1 MGTAGGAGFTAP
13 SNSSPPSPA
22 GPDDGSGA
30 PGALIAFGSMTLA
43 RYQKKQGE
51 AGNLAMRID
60 KAKAKH
66 AQCDVCGVAFQALEN
81 QERLICCSAPSTA
94 LGQLYDSDDAKPVFQ
109 QVPFSPSS
117 VGPKDRAQVH
127 QCCSKCAGG
136 RVDAPPR
143 SMAFFCGSFSSLKIY
158 VPTQGCNVDEETW
171 TAAAINTKA
180 SCPMA
185 LRDLTAMVPFWMGVA
200 DSRWR
205 EKGHPGFSTVERQA
219 FESCFKLHPALKGP
233 LRAAQNQTSEGE
245 PLILMGLCAPCVSA
259 YVDWLLVD
267 ELSPWRDAVK
277 STERPKISPSTF
289 PLLHHASSKP
299 AANTAADAL
308 AELGGAASEALKDFA
323 SMQVEEPQQ
332 PPAALSG
339 QDLRREAASDPGAL
353 RRMQQ
358 ERGAIATPPPA
369 PADEPETAPADEPDV
384 APTDE
389 IGDFGGVYDYEE
401 AVADDEQEDEAA
413 ARAEAEAQAA
423 AQLREVHEREEAA
436 REEAVRTGQDRQR
449 LAEEVQTLRTQ
460 QEAMEARA
468 RLEVKRAQ
476 EKAKADVEQAE
487 AAVRKK
493 VEMEASKAAKAADR
507 KRKADEKVLAS
518 ALAAAKK
525 SEKAAA
531 EKEEAANAA
540 LASIRKKVK
549 TAKTAAT
556 AAAEPAARRGKAC
569 QAKKPGSQY
578 VDKSATGVFKTIYQ
592 LNKARIDLN
601 KELGLPDN
609 YLSMKAPEKHAAMC
623 AVRDELV
630 ALREFKAKAE
640 AGEGAAPN
648 QGKKRKAAAPAPA
661 TKAVADTD
669 EAAADTDEEELAQ
682 QSEYLRAHTKHT
694 IPDHMLLVPKAAME
708 RVLDE
713 HRERYQEAKKL
724 YSQALDREE
733 HERHRKAV
741 AVQHLD
747 LTVVEAR
754 EYIAASEALRAL
766 HPLAPSDSAEA
777 TEIEDRYNKALAA
790 LNHATP
796 APEAGFIDD
805 EVYDEQLKVYAT
817 GATQEGEQ
825 GDPTAPLFARVADRM
840 KTFDDI
846 VLNAVKDDKRFAQ
859 QLVPFTKDLSN
870 IDSPSTLDAIAY
882 DEYDFTLYNV
892 DDVVLG
898 TKTLDADAKDGLCLM
913 QVTGVFAAGFLHP
926 CVDDEDAKALQ
937 AQGEVY
943 YELVGEKDTQV
954 FYRKQSQLFATDS
967 KFESSLPPQS
977 NAAGK
982 RRVPF
987 EAPAAA
993 PKRARGDAHTHSQK
1007 K

>member
-1 MGTAGGAGFTAP
+1 
-13 SNSSPPSPA
+13 
-22 GPDDGSGA
+22 
-30 PGALIAFGSMTLA
+30 MTLA

-66 AQCDVCGVAFQALEN
+66 AQCDVCGVAFKALEN

-158 VPTQGCNVDEETW
+158 APTQGCNVDEETW

-339 QDLRREAASDPGAL
+339 QDLRREAASDPDAL
-353 RRMQQ
+353 RRMQE
-358 ERGAIATPPPA
+358 ERGAIAPPPPA
-369 PADEPETAPADEPDV
+369 PADEPEAAPADEPDV

-531 EKEEAANAA
+531 EKEQAANAA
-540 LASIRKKVK
+540 LESMRKKVK
-549 TAKTAAT
+549 TAKTVAT
-556 AAAEPAARRGKAC
+556 AAASPAADAQGAARRRKAC
-569 QAKKPGSQY
+569 QAKQPGSQY
-578 VDKSATGVFKTIYQ
+578 AGDFDTIYQ
-592 LNKARIDLN
+592 LNKARIELN
-601 KELGLPDN
+601 KTLGLPHN
-609 YLSMKAPEKHAAMC
+609 YRSMKAPDKHAAMC

-640 AGEGAAPN
+640 AEAGAAPAPGK
-648 QGKKRKAAAPAPA
+648 GKKGKAAAPAPA
-661 TKAVADTD
+661 AK
-669 EAAADTDEEELAQ
+669 AAADTDEEERKQ
-682 QSEYLRAHTKHT
+682 ESEYLRAHTKLA

-708 RVLDE
+708 RVLDG
-713 HRERYQEAKKL
+713 HRHRYQKAKDL
-724 YSQALDREE
+724 HSQALDREE

-741 AVQHLD
+741 AMQHLD
-747 LTVVEAR
+747 LTVVDAR
-754 EYIAASEALRAL
+754 EFIAASEARGAL
-766 HPLAPSDSAEA
+766 HALAPSDSADA
-777 TEIEDRYNKALAA
+777 TEIEERYNKSLTALKF
-790 LNHATP
+790 ATP
-796 APEAGFIDD
+796 VPEAGFIDD
-805 EVYDEQLKVYAT
+805 EVYDEQLRVYAT
-817 GATQEGEQ
+817 GETKEGEQ
-825 GDPTAPLFARVADRM
+825 ADAEAPLIARVEVRM
-840 KTFDDI
+840 KKFDD
-846 VLNAVKDDKRFAQ
+846 VVRDAVKGDKRFVQ
-859 QLVPFTKDLSN
+859 QLFPFTADLSK
-870 IDSPSTLDAIAY
+870 IDSPPTLDAIAY
-882 DEYDFTLYNV
+882 EEYDFTLYNV

-898 TKTLDADAKDGLCLM
+898 TKTLDADADDGLWLM
-913 QVTGVFAAGFLHP
+913 QVTEVFAAGFLHP
-926 CVDDEDAKALQ
+926 DVDDEDAKALQ

-943 YELVGEKDTQV
+943 YGLIDAQHNQV

-967 KFESSLPPQS
+967 EFEPSPPSPPPQS

-982 RRVPF
+982 RR
-987 EAPAAA
+987 APLETPAGE
-993 PKRARGDAHTHSQK
+993 PKKARCDAYTRPQEK
-1007 K
+1007 